1 MVLMTIDNVSI
12 CNRLPQ
18 LVLLHLDKQSYRVF
32 EDLIR
37 YWPKLINTVRL
48 TDQLVYFFSVQNPLF
63 TCPHQSQSLTAK
75 LKICQTPNSKVVC
88 LRGLCGTAN
97 TEAAQGKPQST
108 RSPECSRLW
117 SSLYGGI
124 HIWSRA
130 CGVRRQYVLFL
141 STSVESLLSVFGK

>member
-12 CNRLPQ
+12 CNRFPQ
-18 LVLLHLDKQSYRVF
+18 LVLLHLDKQSYRIF
-32 EDLIR
+32 DDLIR
-37 YWPKLINTVRL
+37 YWPKLISTVRL
-48 TDQLVYFFSVQNPLF
+48 SDHLMYLFLSNPLF
-63 TCPHQSQSLTAK
+63 TCPHQYQSLTVK

-108 RSPECSRLW
+108 RSPDCSRLW
-117 SSLYGGI
+117 LSLYGGI

-130 CGVRRQYVLFL
+130 CGVRRQLVLFL
-141 STSVESLLSVFGK
+141 STSVESLLAVFGK